1 MKAVF
6 ISKLKPLLDAV
17 AGEMDLY
24 IPKNTGEHYV
34 FSTYDA
40 PSKTEP
46 ELNSIR
52 ACTPVKEFLFPIR
65 EVAAIY
71 PEPAETPDIKPFAVF
86 GLKDCDLKSIAI
98 LDKVFTE
105 EEFEDPSYMARREKM
120 FIISSDCTDP
130 GNSCFCC
137 LFDGKSYCQ
146 EGFDLNV
153 SQIKDGFIV
162 ESGSKKGHTFIEKH
176 NQLFADV
183 PAALLTEREENRKK
197 VQLLLEAKNANFKLD
212 AKLEEIV
219 QDSEDSAIYD
229 EQAEGCIECQ
239 ACTRVC
245 PTCHCF
251 YLYDTKQE
259 NYFTKMKIWDSC
271 MRFTYAAVAGG
282 ANPNKVLG
290 DRMRHRLMHKFVH
303 FVQRYGVNMCVGC
316 GRCVDADAGGMD
328 LREILRILSVEAKGK
343 SKAEM

>member
-6 ISKLKPLLDAV
+6 ISRLKPLLDAV

-40 PSKTEP
+40 SSKTEP

-65 EVAAIY
+65 EVAATY
-71 PEPAETPDIKPFAVF
+71 PEAAETPDIKPFAVF

-105 EEFEDPSYMARREKM
+105 EEFEDSLYTARRDKM
-120 FIISSDCTDP
+120 FIISSDCTNP
-130 GNSCFCC
+130 GDSCFCC

-162 ESGSKKGHTFIEKH
+162 ESGSKKGNAFIEKH

-197 VQLLLEAKNANFKLD
+197 VQQSLEAKNANLKLD

-219 QDSEDSAIYD
+219 QDSEDSAVYD
-229 EQAEGCIECQ
+229 EQAKGCIECQ

-251 YLYDTKQE
+251 YLYDAKQE

-328 LREILRILSVEAKGK
+328 LREILKILSVEAKGK
-343 SKAEM
+343 SKAET